1 MNRPASRSSGT
12 LLALAYLA
20 FISLGLPDAV
30 LGVAWPSVRDSF
42 QLPQALL
49 GAPLALAATAY
60 FFSGLLAGRL
70 IQRAG
75 IGLLLAGSTA
85 LVATGVLVFSAARPR
100 GPGSRSIGVGSW
112 RGVSCWASWSSG

>member
-1 MNRPASRSSGT
+1 MNRLTSRAPAA

-30 LGVAWPSVRDSF
+30 LGVAWPSLRDGF

-70 IQRAG
+70 IQSVG
-75 IGLLLAGSTA
+75 IGLLLAASTA
-85 LVATGVLVFSAARPR
+85 TVAAGVL
-100 GPGSRSIGVGSW
+100 
-112 RGVSCWASWSSG
+112 GVSVAPAFASSCW